1 MNTAIT
7 EICKINRNTP
17 ILIYKTEFKIENMVI
32 SVNKKKFKFKK
43 KLKNLSLPYLEKL
56 IKFNQRTNNKINW
69 NSKDLIELK
78 KEIYKY
84 TYNELLNSKS
94 WKVQKYFTILRN
106 QNSLFTTQK
115 YLSYPSS
122 STILK
127 FRTFTNCLNRYYYV
141 INKNSNKF
149 CPLCLKYEQKEVI
162 ENIDHFLWICPSYEN
177 NRLIFLNK
185 LNEKNLYELILNHNS
200 LLLFSLVNNREIY
213 DFTLKF
219 LRGNLS
225 IRATRV

>member
-162 ENIDHFLWICPSYEN
+162 ENIDHFLWVCPSYEN

-219 LRGNLS
+219 LKGNLS